1 MNPPDRPDR
10 PRRGDRSPPSA
21 ESSHLRRNVVWGMST
36 LSAVVLALS
45 YHTSLDSRASTAALG
60 SAPAG
65 SAVGAPAA
73 QGSPSGAAASSAAGA
88 GSSTALADGTFTGTS
103 ASTRRGN
110 VQVRIVVSGGS
121 ITSSQAI
128 AYPDDNER
136 DQQINSQAVPAYNS
150 AAVTAQSADIDSL
163 SGATATW
170 QGYTDSLQS
179 AIDQARA

>member
-1 MNPPDRPDR
+1 MNAPDRPDR

-45 YHTSLDSRASTAALG
+45 YHTSLDTRASTAALG
-60 SAPAG
+60 SAPA
-65 SAVGAPAA
+65 GAPAA

-110 VQVRIVVSGGS
+110 VQVRIVVRGGR

-136 DQQINSQAVPAYNS
+136 DQQINSQAVPAYDS
-150 AAVTAQSADIDSL
+150 AAVTAQSAGIDSL

-179 AIDQARA
+179 AIDQAHA